1 MILLSR
7 KPVTVGNCVYTLDLV
22 KALED
27 SYIYKFEKVT
37 YNENKSKDLER
48 KSILIEIVNSDELY
62 EITYDIANY
71 WNFYYNL
78 YCNMYPFTLYVR
90 LAADK
95 SEFDLI
101 SYHANNVTGHPTYKN
116 KFNEVV
122 NVYTKS
128 KNKRFFEDNNIND
141 DDDSNE
147 PVYELNIWSYRSKE
161 AVDAYLDEHLEE
173 LRQTVLN
180 YTNK

>member
-7 KPVTVGNCVYTLDLV
+7 KPITAGNCVYTLDLV

-37 YNENKSKDLER
+37 YDENKSKELER
-48 KSILIEIVNSDELY
+48 ESILIDIVNSDELY
-62 EITYDIANY
+62 EITYDITNY

-78 YCNMYPFTLYVR
+78 YCNMYPFTVYVR

-101 SYHANNVTGHPTYKN
+101 IYHANNVIEHPTYKN

-122 NVYTKS
+122 EIYTKV
-128 KNKRFFEDNNIND
+128 KNKRFFEDNDIN
-141 DDDSNE
+141 DDSNE

>member
-7 KPVTVGNCVYTLDLV
+7 KPITVGNCVYTLDLV

-37 YNENKSKDLER
+37 YDENKSKELER
-48 KSILIEIVNSDELY
+48 ESILIDIVNSDELY

-78 YCNMYPFTLYVR
+78 YCNMYPFTVYVR

-101 SYHANNVTGHPTYKN
+101 SYHANDVTRHPTYKN

-122 NVYTKS
+122 KAYTKS
-128 KNKRFFEDNNIND
+128 NNKRFFEDNDIN
-141 DDDSNE
+141 DDSNE

-180 YTNK
+180 YTDK